1 MGKIKQTSF
10 LWIVFTI
17 LFSCKVK
24 SESKEI
30 DNKNQKE
37 ENHNLLEG
45 KWLAIKKNNNDYYYC
60 TDSDKFIEINKN
72 KIYDYTPVEN
82 SNFDIDHIKNIGNKT
97 YLYLDKNEASY
108 YTLSWIDKGKGIISC
123 KLNDYDSNL
132 FIAETKIK
140 TIENKSCES
149 KGQSCALSD
158 SSNKYQFTLEGREYT
173 NEKDQTYPISAWII
187 IKNQKTKKEQEKP
200 NTNGKWRNPIDYPM
214 LCLYAQGGGEKPWHG
229 SFGEKIRDGST
240 DHSGTDLLA
249 VPGTK
254 VYACLKGK
262 ISRVYTSATMA
273 GNVVV
278 LEVTDRKTFNSL
290 KRSYTPL
297 YKNKG
302 EILEKGF
309 DSSKSIYL
317 VFMHLS
323 KFGKFKEG
331 DIVEH
336 DDIIGYTG
344 VSGNSGKNF
353 TTRNPHLHFEIS
365 NVGSK
370 GGLKG
375 KCNASVYFKFKSEN
389 DLSKEE
395 REYQK
400 SIKDKEWK

>member
-37 ENHNLLEG
+37 ENHNLFEG
-45 KWLAIKKNNNDYYYC
+45 KWLPIEKNNNDYYYC

-187 IKNQKTKKEQEKP
+187 IKNQKTKKEQEIYFEP
-200 NTNGKWRNPIDYPM
+200 NSWATYSNLPCKDFIIKDFNFDNLEDFAIVWDEGGNAGKLYEYYFQDKNGNFSILDTFP
-214 LCLYAQGGGEKPWHG
+214 LQHG
-229 SFGEKIRDGST
+229 I
-240 DHSGTDLLA
+240 LA
-249 VPGTK
+249 EDINIENKT
-254 VYACLKGK
+254 
-262 ISRVYTSATMA
+262 
-273 GNVVV
+273 
-278 LEVTDRKTFNSL
+278 VTT
-290 KRSYTPL
+290 
-297 YKNKG
+297 
-302 EILEKGF
+302 
-309 DSSKSIYL
+309 KSIVGCCHYNL
-317 VFMHLS
+317 NKYKLNV
-323 KFGKFKEG
+323 
-331 DIVEH
+331 D
-336 DDIIGYTG
+336 
-344 VSGNSGKNF
+344 GNWLISSEQI
-353 TTRNPHLHFEIS
+353 EI
-365 NVGSK
+365 K
-370 GGLKG
+370 K
-375 KCNASVYFKFKSEN
+375 
-389 DLSKEE
+389 
-395 REYQK
+395 
-400 SIKDKEWK
+400 